1 MPCAT
6 VTLLVAGTLGRRLA
20 RTPLERWGLGSYSF
34 YLVHQPMI
42 LALGPL
48 GERVDSD
55 VVALALGL
63 LVALPLTAAVAWVVY
78 VLVERPAHQYGRRH
92 FPLAAESAPAPR

>member
-1 MPCAT
+1 
-6 VTLLVAGTLGRRLA
+6 
-20 RTPLERWGLGSYSF
+20 
-34 YLVHQPMI
+34 MI

-63 LVALPLTAAVAWVVY
+63 LVALPLTAAVAWVGY
-78 VLVERPAHQYGRRH
+78 VLVERPAHQFGRRH
-92 FPLAAESAPAPR
+92 FRLTAEARSAR